1 MSSLQACAKRT
12 CIWATRLR
20 QSSSE
25 YLRAAMISTA
35 CQARQQ
41 AQLSNL
47 ARLPGHHMHRPS
59 QTGSTPTWS
68 RAPSR
73 LGNGFC
79 LAAAVLVAA
88 RKLLSSCAEVP
99 SKAVPI
105 TNLIKHHPAL
115 FRSLMGGQAVNKQLQ
130 TSS

>member
-68 RAPSR
+68 SCPVKA
-73 LGNGFC
+73 GQWI
-79 LAAAVLVAA
+79 
-88 RKLLSSCAEVP
+88 LSSCRCA
-99 SKAVPI
+99 
-105 TNLIKHHPAL
+105 
-115 FRSLMGGQAVNKQLQ
+115 GGGAQAAQQLR
-130 TSS
+130 